1 MRGKSVM
8 LLAGLASLAQA
19 NELNLYSVNTGSY
32 VYHLTNNHGQYT
44 ENFENH
50 FFSVE
55 RKFSADS
62 KYSLL
67 LGTMNKQLQRSL
79 PGAGGEK
86 RLVPQRQRV
95 DPSKAFTA
103 IRRILL
109 RRLRALRRS
118 WLPIKTLRTPR
129 GSAFHPISTHAI
141 QYNFTDYFAVE
152 SGNYY
157 SQRVCD
163 QYPVELPL
171 KSSRCRLQGNHLPEQ
186 RTGERGKGNE
196 HRQDKGQRYYPPLG
210 G

>member
-19 NELNLYSVNTGSY
+19 NELKLYSVNTGSY

-67 LGTMNKQLQRSL
+67 LGTMNNSFNDRCLALGVRRDWYHSGSGWTFK
-79 PGAGGEK
+79 GVYGYTGEFFF
-86 RLVPQRQRV
+86 
-95 DPSKAFTA
+95 DAFEHCGNH
-103 IRRILL
+103 
-109 RRLRALRRS
+109 
-118 WLPIKTLRTPR
+118 
-129 GSAFHPISTHAI
+129 GSYKDFKDATGIGFSPYIYHAI

-152 SGNYY
+152 SGIIIP
-157 SQRVCD
+157 SVFVISIQWSFR
-163 QYPVELPL
+163 
-171 KSSRCRLQGNHLPEQ
+171 
-186 RTGERGKGNE
+186 
-196 HRQDKGQRYYPPLG
+196 
-210 G
+210 

>member
-67 LGTMNKQLQRSL
+67 LGTMNNSFNDRCLALGVRRDWYHSGSGWTFK
-79 PGAGGEK
+79 GVYGYTGEFFF
-86 RLVPQRQRV
+86 
-95 DPSKAFTA
+95 DAFEHCGDH
-103 IRRILL
+103 
-109 RRLRALRRS
+109 
-118 WLPIKTLRTPR
+118 
-129 GSAFHPISTHAI
+129 GSYKDFKDATGIGFSPYIYHAI
-141 QYNFTDYFAVE
+141 SIT
-152 SGNYY
+152 SPII
-157 SQRVCD
+157 S
-163 QYPVELPL
+163 PL
-171 KSSRCRLQGNHLPEQ
+171 KAALLFPACL
-186 RTGERGKGNE
+186 
-196 HRQDKGQRYYPPLG
+196 
-210 G
+210 

>member
-32 VYHLTNNHGQYT
+32 VYHLTNNQGQYT

-67 LGTMNKQLQRSL
+67 LGTMNNSFNDRCLALGVRRDWYHSGSGWTFK
-79 PGAGGEK
+79 GVYGYTGEFFF
-86 RLVPQRQRV
+86 
-95 DPSKAFTA
+95 DAFEHCGDH
-103 IRRILL
+103 
-109 RRLRALRRS
+109 
-118 WLPIKTLRTPR
+118 
-129 GSAFHPISTHAI
+129 GSYKDFKDATGIGFSPYIYHAI

-152 SGNYY
+152 SGIIIP
-157 SQRVCD
+157 SVFVISIQW
-163 QYPVELPL
+163 EASA

-196 HRQDKGQRYYPPLG
+196 HRQDKGQRYYPQLG